1 MLEVLTTPDFNM
13 CHTGMVIQTS
23 LAQAFNLSTQEE
35 GMGRFLWAWGQPCV
49 LNEVQASGATK
60 SDPVSKRQQ
69 KASWTKAE
77 TEISDGTGDLDI
89 NPEATRCFYK
99 NQKNT
104 HRSKQASQQ
113 TLLAELAIY
122 SGRLQLALCL
132 SQHKKTSK
140 QIKDLNAIPETQNL
154 VSTK

>member
-1 MLEVLTTPDFNM
+1 MN
-13 CHTGMVIQTS
+13 
-23 LAQAFNLSTQEE
+23 
-35 GMGRFLWAWGQPCV
+35 
-49 LNEVQASGATK
+49 
-60 SDPVSKRQQ
+60 
-69 KASWTKAE
+69 KAE

-132 SQHKKTSK
+132 SQHKNNSK
-140 QIKDLNAIPETQNL
+140 QIKDLNAITETQNL

>member
-1 MLEVLTTPDFNM
+1 MN
-13 CHTGMVIQTS
+13 
-23 LAQAFNLSTQEE
+23 
-35 GMGRFLWAWGQPCV
+35 
-49 LNEVQASGATK
+49 
-60 SDPVSKRQQ
+60 
-69 KASWTKAE
+69 KAE

-104 HRSKQASQQ
+104 HWSKQASQQ

-132 SQHKKTSK
+132 SQHKKKPLNRSK
-140 QIKDLNAIPETQNL
+140 TLMQYLKPKT
-154 VSTK
+154 